1 MSSKLNLCLH
11 TGGQAATWDQ
21 VKAAATPASTK
32 SWHPIPH
39 VAFVKTV
46 QDCLV
51 AAGLEVAQQV
61 HALAI
66 EGKRY
71 FGMMEVLDPQAKA
84 NGDDYGLVIGA
95 RNSHDKRFPAAL
107 VFGDQVFVC
116 DNLCFNGE
124 IKIGRKHTRHIM
136 RDLPRL
142 VAQAVGKLGAAR
154 HAQDT
159 RIAHYKEQEFTD
171 AQVHDLLVRSLDA
184 KIISSSKIGK
194 VLTQWREPN
203 HPEFK
208 EAKTAWRLHNAY
220 TEVLKGFNPFALP
233 AIHERLNGLLD
244 TETGLVLEKEK
255 IVDVEVVAA

>member
-1 MSSKLNLCLH
+1 MANLNLCLH
-11 TGGQAATWDQ
+11 TGGAAATWAEVQ
-21 VKAAATPASTK
+21 ATTTPPATRT
-32 SWHPIPH
+32 WHPIPH
-39 VAFVKTV
+39 AQFIRTV
-46 QDCLV
+46 QDQLV
-51 AAGLEVAQQV
+51 AAGLEVRQEV
-61 HALAI
+61 HALACD
-66 EGKRY
+66 GMRY
-71 FGMMEVLDPQAKA
+71 FGMMEVVDPKA
-84 NGDDYGLVIGA
+84 RANNGDEYGLVIGA
-95 RNSHDKRFPAAL
+95 RNSSDQRFPAAL

-154 HAQDT
+154 HMQDT
-159 RIAHYKEQEFTD
+159 RIAHYKEQEFSD

-194 VLTQWREPN
+194 VLGQWREPN
-203 HPEFK
+203 HPEFA

-220 TEVLKGFNPFALP
+220 TEVLKGFNPFTLP

-244 TETGLVLEKEK
+244 SETGLALEK
-255 IVDVEVVAA
+255 IIDVQAA